1 MIKQI
6 LHLLL
11 LKIKSKRLTI
21 SLLATAHGSKTII
34 VGDDV
39 RVGRFCLLKS
49 NSKSSIKIGQK
60 CVLHEGVIMR
70 CFDSTIVI
78 GTNTT
83 INPYTVLYSAGGL
96 YIGSNVLIATHVVM
110 SAHNHEF
117 KNKNMLI
124 KKQGLSKL
132 GIRIEDDVWIGANAT
147 ILDGV
152 CIGEGAVVAA
162 GAVVA
167 KNVAPYSVVGGVPAK
182 EISQRIELS

>member
-6 LHLLL
+6 LHLFL
-11 LKIKSKRLTI
+11 LKMKSKRLTI
-21 SLLATAHGSKTII
+21 SLLATVHGSKTILL
-34 VGDDV
+34 GNDV

-49 NSKSSIKIGQK
+49 NPRSSIKIGQK
-60 CVLHEGVIMR
+60 SVLHEGVIVR
-70 CFDSTIVI
+70 SFDSSIVI
-78 GTNTT
+78 GSNTT

-96 YIGSNVLIATHVVM
+96 SIGSNVLIATHVVI

-117 KNKNMLI
+117 KNRNILI

-152 CIGEGAVVAA
+152 IIGEGAVVAA
-162 GAVVA
+162 GAVVT
-167 KNVAPYSVVGGVPAK
+167 KNVAPFSVVGGVPAK
-182 EISQRIELS
+182 EISQRIELL